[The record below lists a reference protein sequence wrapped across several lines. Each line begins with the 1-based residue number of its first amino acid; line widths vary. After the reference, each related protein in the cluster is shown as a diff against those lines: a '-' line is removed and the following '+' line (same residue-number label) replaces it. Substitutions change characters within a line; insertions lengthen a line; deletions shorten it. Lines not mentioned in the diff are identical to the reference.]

1 MFAAIFPVASATPA
15 AAGAGASAA
24 GASSSALAFKK
35 AERPSLPT
43 ITLSTEIYNE
53 LIVYIFYFLS
63 VKDLNQT
70 SLVCRNWHVL
80 SQAPY
85 SWKKRISVNYGPPL
99 LSSSPTTHWRQLHAF
114 HGIKAAL
121 DRGIF
126 EDPVTHKIK
135 KQLVT
140 GRQPADAKMHTPP
153 LPAASLA
160 TKCLG
165 RTEDASY
172 SFALIES
179 GDILQTDSTKE
190 DVKMIP
196 TLFSQKDPRLAKC
209 VLQAG
214 IPVKAQN
221 GHLAICYL
229 EDPSKFHVEIISYA
243 QIAKDAE
250 PSTHVFRTFSLKH
263 TFVRMRIT
271 ENLMCLL
278 TNSKV
283 IHWNWKTATSPHEMS
298 PPIEQLAEPRLEDIT
313 AFEICKP
320 YNGVTLIEYQRKH
333 LRFMKWDGFISR
345 MCGSI
350 QFEPGESFLAQYG
363 HLIFSTQITKNDNVQ
378 KVTIQVREMVLKGII
393 LGDYAVKSK
402 RVIEDVVAKGRFK
415 PEIFDRMVGMC
426 TYKVS

>member
-1 MFAAIFPVASATPA
+1 MFAAIFPLASDAPA
-15 AAGAGASAA
+15 AAGAGALAA
-24 GASSSALAFKK
+24 GGAGALDSKK
-35 AERPSLPT
+35 AARPSLPK
-43 ITLSTEIYNE
+43 ISLSTEIYNE

-63 VKDLNQT
+63 TQDLNQT

-80 SQAPY
+80 SQTPY
-85 SWKKRISVNYGPPL
+85 SWKKRTSLSYGIPL
-99 LSSSPTTHWRQLHAF
+99 LSSSPATQWRKLYVF

-126 EDPVTHKIK
+126 EDPATHQIR

-140 GRQPADAKMHTPP
+140 SRGPDAKMQTPP
-153 LPAASLA
+153 LPATSLA

-179 GDILQTDSTKE
+179 GVVLQTDSTTQN
-190 DVKMIP
+190 VKTVP
-196 TLFSQKDPRLAKC
+196 TLFSQKDHRLAKC
-209 VLQAG
+209 ILQTG
-214 IPVKAQN
+214 IPFKAQN

-229 EDPSKFHVEIISYA
+229 EDASQFHVEIMSYS
-243 QIAKDAE
+243 QILESAD

-271 ENLMCLL
+271 ESLMCIL

-283 IHWNWKTATSPHEMS
+283 VHWNWKTKTSPHEMS
-298 PPIEQLAEPRLEDIT
+298 HPPIEQLVDPLLEDIT
-313 AFEICKP
+313 AFEVCEP
-320 YNGVTLIEYQRKH
+320 NNGVTLIEYRRKH
-333 LRFMKWDGFISR
+333 LKFMKWNGFISR

-350 QFEPGESFLAQYG
+350 QFEPGESFLAQHG
-363 HLIFSTQITKNDNVQ
+363 NFVFSTKITKKENVQ
-378 KVTIQVREMVLKGII
+378 KVTIQAREMVLKGII
-393 LGDYAVKSK
+393 FGDYEVKSI

-415 PEIFDRMVGMC
+415 PEIFDRVVGMC
-426 TYKVS
+426 TQKAN